1 MTFPTYKIV
10 GGPRSAG
17 TKIIDSLTGHELRGV
32 NKLTL
37 IADASDKS
45 GLWRAEIVL
54 LGVEVD
60 ITVPR
65 LTGICAARRA
75 AMPRRPSMRPICW
88 PTPIPRSPASTTGP
102 SWWR

>member
-10 GGPRSAG
+10 GGPRSRG
-17 TKIIDSLTGHELRGV
+17 TKIVDSLTGHELRGV

-37 IADASDKS
+37 TCDASDPC

-60 ITVPR
+60 ITIPR
-65 LTGICAARRA
+65 LTGICTVRN
-75 AMPRRPSMRPICW
+75 
-88 PTPIPRSPASTTGP
+88 PADP
-102 SWWR
+102 E

>member
-65 LTGICAARRA
+65 LTGICTVRN
-75 AMPRRPSMRPICW
+75 
-88 PTPIPRSPASTTGP
+88 PADSE
-102 SWWR
+102 